1 MSLVL
6 LRHGESIWNQE
17 NRFTGWVDV
26 DLTAKGINEAKS
38 AGQVM
43 KKEGLVFDQIYTSY
57 LKRAIR
63 TLHFALEEMDLLWL
77 PVIKDWRLNERHYG
91 GLQGLNKTEMAQLH
105 GEEKVKL
112 WRRSFDV
119 PPPTIAPDH
128 PQHPSQDPK
137 YKLFDPRSLPSG
149 ESLKLTIERFMPLWE
164 QKIAP
169 DLKSGKSVLVV
180 AHGNSLRAMV
190 KHIEGLSEA
199 QIMEVNMPTG
209 VPLKYELDSNLKMT
223 KKDFL
228 GNAQEIAQAIA
239 KVANQGKAK

>member
-26 DLTAKGINEAKS
+26 DLTAKGISEAKS

-119 PPPTIAPDH
+119 PPPAIAPDH